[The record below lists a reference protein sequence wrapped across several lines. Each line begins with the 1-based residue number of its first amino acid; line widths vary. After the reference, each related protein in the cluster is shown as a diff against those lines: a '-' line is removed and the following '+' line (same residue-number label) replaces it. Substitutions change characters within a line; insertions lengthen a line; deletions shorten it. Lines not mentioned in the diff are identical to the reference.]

1 MPLYRAKVPA
11 GQVVITV
18 VGASQAPVL
27 GFTLKVEF
35 QHSIHFEAVEQV
47 RQSAEQG
54 EQTVPFMNLPWA
66 QFWTHSYKK

>member
-1 MPLYRAKVPA
+1 MFVPLYRANVPA

-18 VGASQAPVL
+18 VGASHAPVF

-35 QHSIHFEAVEQV
+35 QHSRHLEAEEQV

-54 EQTVPFMNLPWA
+54 EQTVPLMNLP
-66 QFWTHSYKK
+66 